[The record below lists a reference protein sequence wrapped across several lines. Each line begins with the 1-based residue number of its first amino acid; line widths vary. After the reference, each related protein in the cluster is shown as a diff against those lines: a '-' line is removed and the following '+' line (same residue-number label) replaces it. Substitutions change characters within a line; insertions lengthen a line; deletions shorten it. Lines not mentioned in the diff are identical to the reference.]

1 MKIFIDVTS
10 SCRSVQNT
18 GMQRMT
24 RKIFGELC
32 RFTDVYPISWNTVG
46 NFYTELGATE
56 YRLLTDPFGV
66 NPHPMGRPEFRG
78 QDPATEFWRL
88 LRRRR
93 INMNDEIGSK
103 DVFFVPDIFRD
114 RRRKALPHFL
124 ERIRARKVAIFHDAT
139 DLRLTS
145 VYGDRS
151 RKSRPY
157 LEALAL
163 FDLVICVSNEARDDL
178 HYFWQKYGCEPAKTC
193 VEPWPGEFESFAGE
207 ADPPPPTGYGVA
219 SSLPYSQNTSSNLVV
234 YVSSFHG
241 RKNHLTLL
249 CAAEKLWQQ
258 GLKFELKL
266 IGRNVGAPFNSIVRE
281 IWKLRMR
288 GRPLRWLRHVDD
300 QTLLRAY
307 RDCRFTVYPS
317 LMEGFGLPIAE
328 SLAHEK
334 PCVCGG
340 NGALGEI
347 AQGGGCLIVDQTSED
362 ALAAGIKKLLT
373 DQETYA
379 RLTREARTRT
389 FRSWSD
395 YTQKLL
401 EYLCVTTP
409 RESATAV

>member
-1 MKIFIDVTS
+1 MSVFIDVTS

-24 RKIFGELC
+24 RKIFSELG
-32 RFTDVYPISWNTVG
+32 RFTHLRPISWNIIG
-46 NFYTELGATE
+46 NCYIELGETE
-56 YRLLTDPFGV
+56 YRLLTRPFDV
-66 NPHPMGRPEFRG
+66 RSHAMTRPEFRG
-78 QDPATEFWRL
+78 QDPFTEFWRL

-93 INMNDEIGSK
+93 VPLEKEIGPH

-114 RRRKALPHFL
+114 LRRERLPDFL
-124 ERIRARKVAIFHDAT
+124 KRTRARKIAIFHDAT

-157 LEALAL
+157 VESLAL
-163 FDLVICVSNEARDDL
+163 FDLVICVSQEARDDL
-178 HYFWQKYGCEPAKTC
+178 HFFWEKYGCERAATC
-193 VEPWPGEFESFAGE
+193 VEPWPGEFEAFVREAESF
-207 ADPPPPTGYGVA
+207 
-219 SSLPYSQNTSSNLVV
+219 PYSPNTQRNLVV

-249 CAAEKLWQQ
+249 RAAEKLWRD
-258 GLKFELKL
+258 GLKFDLHL
-266 IGRNVGAPFNSIVRE
+266 IGKNTGAPFNEIVRE
-281 IWKLRMR
+281 IWKLQMR
-288 GRPLRWLRHVDD
+288 GRPLHWLRHVNDE
-300 QTLLRAY
+300 TLLCAY

-328 SLAHEK
+328 SLAHGK

-347 AQGGGCLIVDQTSED
+347 ARSGGCLIVDQTSED

-373 DQETYA
+373 DEETYA
-379 RLTREARTRT
+379 RLSAEARTGKFRT
-389 FRSWSD
+389 WAD
-395 YTQKLL
+395 YTEKLVEHLRL
-401 EYLCVTTP
+401 ERHERAIPVPLQV
-409 RESATAV
+409 

>member
-1 MKIFIDVTS
+1 MRIFIDVTS

-24 RKIFGELC
+24 RKIFGELW
-32 RFTDVYPISWNTVG
+32 RVTDVYPISWNTVG

-56 YRLLTDPFGV
+56 YRLLTEPFEIRS
-66 NPHPMGRPEFRG
+66 HPMARPEFRG
-78 QDPATEFWRL
+78 QDPFTEFWRFL
-88 LRRRR
+88 WRRR
-93 INMNDEIGSK
+93 IPIEKEVGPN

-114 RRRKALPHFL
+114 LRRERLPEFL
-124 ERIRARKVAIFHDAT
+124 KQTQARKVAIFHDAT
-139 DLRLTS
+139 DLRLSS

-157 LEALAL
+157 VESLAL

-178 HYFWQKYGCEPAKTC
+178 HYFWQKYDCEPAKTC
-193 VEPWPGEFESFAGE
+193 VEPWPGEFEGAVQQPG
-207 ADPPPPTGYGVA
+207 DGTR
-219 SSLPYSQNTSSNLVV
+219 SNLVV

-249 CAAEKLWQQ
+249 RAAEKLWQQ
-258 GLKFELKL
+258 GSKFELHL

-300 QTLLRAY
+300 QTLLHAY

-328 SLAHEK
+328 SLAHGK

-373 DQETYA
+373 DQETYE
-379 RLTREARTRT
+379 RLTHEARTRT

-401 EYLCVTTP
+401 EHLCVTTP
-409 RESATAV
+409 RASATAV